1 MHLEFELAV
10 ADVDVEGRT
19 IAGLGV
25 PWNQAGKIG
34 GRTFKF
40 QRGSLA
46 PAMRRTPLQLGHDGE
61 PVGVLAE
68 HVDDDDGARV
78 TFRVD
83 RTPDGDRALVQAAS
97 GSRGALSVGADVD
110 DSTVQADGSV
120 LVTAARYVHF
130 ALVPHGAFAG
140 AEVEHVVAHRDT
152 ANDQE
157 GSTVHEDRIAAA
169 REVPEPEPV
178 PAPEPEPDDD
188 EPTRSRG
195 RVRVIAER
203 KPADLGAGQYAVLA
217 IRAQRGDGDALRIL
231 AALTETPITDLGGV
245 LPPQYDRTVLGE
257 KTVDRVLWSIFSG
270 RPLPAAG
277 TQVIKP
283 TWTTGPN
290 GAWAAT
296 LDADATT
303 SAVVIGTTPA
313 SIDRWDWAGALPWV
327 AVQRSDPDL
336 LDTIY
341 AAAVVDFYGDVETRI
356 AALLATGTV
365 SLADTLG
372 AGIAAF
378 YDATAKS
385 PEVIVVAPDVWG
397 EMADAKQL
405 DAAVGG
411 AGVSGIQGLSA
422 YFAGLPITA
431 SGALAAGE
439 RILATRRALDVRIS
453 DPLRLTANAI
463 GALNVELG
471 VVGEGLFDVDYAEE
485 IVKLTPPVG
494 ALAASSGRSSSKSG

>member
-1 MHLEFELAV
+1 MHVEFAV
-10 ADVDVEGRT
+10 NVDDVDTEGRT
-19 IAGLGV
+19 ITGIGV
-25 PWNQAGKIG
+25 PWDQAGKIG

-46 PAMRRTPLQLGHDGE
+46 PAMRRTPLVLGHDGE

-68 HVDDDDGARV
+68 HADDDQGARV

-97 GSRGALSVGADVD
+97 GSRGSLSVGADVD
-110 DSTVQADGSV
+110 DSVVQADGSV

-140 AEVEHVVAHRDT
+140 AEVEHVVAHRDK
-152 ANDQE
+152 AHDQE
-157 GSTVHEDRIAAA
+157 GNMIEDRIAAA
-169 REVPEPEPV
+169 RET
-178 PAPEPEPDDD
+178 PEPEPDPAPDPAPEPD
-188 EPTRSRG
+188 EPERG
-195 RVRVIAER
+195 RARVRVIAER
-203 KPADLGAGQYAVLA
+203 RPELSAGDYAVLA
-217 IRAQRGDGDALRIL
+217 IRAQRGDGDALRVL

-245 LPPQYDRTVLGE
+245 LPPQYERTVLGE

-303 SAVVIGTTPA
+303 SALVIGTTPA
-313 SIDRWDWAGALPWV
+313 SIDRWDWAAALPWV

-341 AAAVVDFYGDVETRI
+341 SAAVVDFYGDVETRI

-378 YDATAKS
+378 YQATEKS

-397 EMADAKQL
+397 DMADAKQL

-411 AGVSGIQGLSA
+411 GAVSGIQGLSA
-422 YFAGLPITA
+422 YYAGLPITA
-431 SGALAAGE
+431 SGALAVGE
-439 RILATRRALDVRIS
+439 RVLATRRALDVRIS

-494 ALAASSGRSSSKSG
+494 ALAASSGRSSSKSS